1 VEQSVARAIR
11 AYLVWGVAPD
21 GRVRW
26 NPANGYSAGPQ
37 SAWQSWFL
45 APESLPDSGV
55 NDLVE
60 WALVEGLLN
69 QGSIQRVECPLD
81 LPLWW
86 RGSGR
91 WSAEDGGG
99 WFAPLVQALIA
110 WTELSDEERGRWATA
125 ALLLDRWDVEASQRD
140 ARRRTAARRLLRQA
154 AGERWEA
161 LPESGPERAREIA
174 QLWEELGTA
183 AEKAAEEEIAA
194 QDAAIAEHLLQE
206 QKFLEDQISWEAVA
220 SRPVLSRIDLEG
232 HFPLPYYAR
241 EREVILATVDDSCEN
256 EKGEEVLV
264 LDGPALPED
273 LRNWVLRIG
282 GADSPPK
289 RPPRPFI

>member
-1 VEQSVARAIR
+1 MEKTLRAF
-11 AYLVWGVAPD
+11 LVWGVAPD
-21 GRVRW
+21 GRVKR
-26 NPANGYSAGPQ
+26 NPANHYTAGPA

-45 APESLPDSGV
+45 SPESVKDSGEV
-55 NDLVE
+55 NHLVE

-69 QGSIQRVECPLD
+69 IGSIQRVEYPLE

-91 WSAEDGGG
+91 WQAQDQGG
-99 WFAPLVQALIA
+99 WYAPLVQAVLA
-110 WTELSDEERGRWATA
+110 WTGMSDEERGRWKTA
-125 ALLLDRWDVEASQRD
+125 ALLLGLWDVEASQGS
-140 ARRRTAARRLLRQA
+140 ARLR
-154 AGERWEA
+154 
-161 LPESGPERAREIA
+161 
-174 QLWEELGTA
+174 A
-183 AEKAAEEEIAA
+183 AERRALRMGLGAEEAPRMIAAE
-194 QDAAIAEHLLQE
+194 DAAIADYLLQE
-206 QKFLEDQISWEAVA
+206 QQFLEEQARWEAIA
-220 SRPVLSRIDLEG
+220 SRPVLSRVDLEG

-241 EREVILATVDDSCEN
+241 EREVILAAVDDSCEN

>member
-1 VEQSVARAIR
+1 MEQSVARAIR

-69 QGSIQRVECPLD
+69 KGSIQRVECPLE

-91 WSAEDGGG
+91 WSAQDGGG
-99 WFAPLVQALIA
+99 WYASLVQAILA
-110 WTELSDEERGRWATA
+110 WTELSEEERGRWATA
-125 ALLLDRWDVEASQRD
+125 APLLDCWDVEASQRS

-161 LPESGPERAREIA
+161 LPGEGPERARNIA
-174 QLWEELGTA
+174 QLWEELGA
-183 AEKAAEEEIAA
+183 AAEEAADTEIAA

-206 QKFLEDQISWEAVA
+206 QKFLEAQMGWEAVA
-220 SRPVLSRIDLEG
+220 SRPVLSRVDLDE
-232 HFPLPYYAR
+232 HFPAPYFDR
-241 EREVILATVDDSCEN
+241 EREALLSAVDDSC
-256 EKGEEVLV
+256 GEGMTEVLI
-264 LDGPALPED
+264 LDGSALPED
-273 LRNWVLRIG
+273 LRDWILRIG
-282 GADSPPK
+282 GVDSPPK